1 MNCRRARG
9 GRTVGWVTGYGQ
21 FCPVAKA
28 TEVLG
33 QRWALL
39 VVRELLCGSTRFGD
53 IRRGMPTCPPATLTK
68 RLREL
73 ERAGVVS
80 RDEDGRAV
88 AYRLTAAGAELA
100 PIVGDLAVWGQ
111 RWVRSDYSDGELD
124 AEVLLWDMRRYLKP
138 GLGERTVVTSI
149 ELDVG
154 RTRRWFWIV
163 VDQQA
168 VDICMVDPDRP
179 VDLVLS
185 TDLRTL
191 TEVWMGD
198 TTMRGAAQA
207 GRLRLTG
214 PRSLVECFPDWLGQ
228 HPFLSEVAPGR

>member
-1 MNCRRARG
+1 MS
-9 GRTVGWVTGYGQ
+9 
-21 FCPVAKA
+21 KA
-28 TEVLG
+28 LEVLG

-39 VVRELLCGSTRFGD
+39 VVRELLCGSSRFND

-80 RDEDGRAV
+80 RTEDASGV
-88 AYRLTAAGAELA
+88 TYRLTSAGAELA
-100 PIVGDLAVWGQ
+100 PIVDDLAVWGQ
-111 RWVRSDYSDGELD
+111 RWVRSDYGDDELD
-124 AEVLLWDMRRYLKP
+124 AEVLLWDMGRYLRP
-138 GLGERTVVTSI
+138 GLGEGTVVTAV

-154 RTRRWFWIV
+154 GRRRWFWIV

-198 TTMRGAAQA
+198 STMRRAVQA
-207 GRLRLTG
+207 GRLRLSG
-214 PRSLVECFPDWLGQ
+214 PRRLVERFPDWLGQ
-228 HPFLSEVAPGR
+228 HPLLADVAPAHEVAARSSSGASPGC